1 MGLPDGVRTA
11 VERRLPDLGL
21 GRRLTRSDEVG
32 GGCINNGARVET
44 DSGEMLFLKWN
55 PTAPAGMFAA
65 EADGL
70 TAVAG
75 ACPLRVPTPLAW
87 SEPGRRPSWLLMEYV
102 QPGRALA
109 DTERRL
115 GRGLAAMHTTILHGG
130 FGWERDNWLGSLDQV
145 NAPAGNWVDF
155 WRDRRLAPQLTL
167 ARARGLARDG
177 SFDRLLDVLP
187 QALADVD
194 LPVLVHGDLWGG
206 NWFTSATG
214 EPVLIDPAVYR
225 GHAEVDL
232 AMTELF
238 GGFGPS
244 FYEAYG
250 ETCRLPRAYAAYRKD
265 LYQLYYLLAHVNLFG
280 GTYEAGSLRAARRV
294 LAALGA

>member
-1 MGLPDGVRTA
+1 VGLPDAVRA
-11 VERRLPDLGL
+11 GVERRLPGLGL
-21 GRRLTRSDEVG
+21 GHRLTRSDDVG

-44 DSGEMLFLKWN
+44 DSGDALFLKWN

-70 TAVAG
+70 VALAG
-75 ACPLRVPTPLAW
+75 ACSLRVPIPLVW
-87 SEPGRRPSWLLMEYV
+87 SERGEHPAWLLMEHV
-102 QPGRALA
+102 EPGQASA

-115 GRGLAAMHTTILHGG
+115 GRSLAAMHATVLDSG
-130 FGWERDNWLGSLDQV
+130 FGWERDNWLGSLNQA
-145 NAPAGNWVDF
+145 NAAAGTWADF
-155 WRDRRLAPQLTL
+155 WRDRRVAPQLTM
-167 ARARGLARDG
+167 ARARGLAGDG
-177 SFDRLLDVLP
+177 TFDRLLDIVP
-187 QALADVD
+187 QALADID
-194 LPVLVHGDLWGG
+194 QAVLVHGDLWGG
-206 NWFTSATG
+206 NWFPSAAG
-214 EPVLIDPAVYR
+214 EPVLVDPAVYR
-225 GHAEVDL
+225 GHGEVDL

-250 ETCRLPRAYAAYRKD
+250 EAGRPSRAYAAYRRD

-280 GTYEAGSLRAARRV
+280 GAYEAGSLRAARRV